1 MSDGGKGHGRRPLSV
16 PLEVFDDRWEQIFKP
31 KAKKKFSNDY
41 QDILSTEEC
50 VENALDDMIRINE
63 ELGLYKDYK

>member
-1 MSDGGKGHGRRPLSV
+1 MSKGSKLRPSIISID
-16 PLEVFDDRWEQIFKP
+16 EYSDKWDQIFS
-31 KAKKKFSNDY
+31 KKRPSDY

-50 VENALDDMIRINE
+50 VEAALDKMVKINE